1 MSDAVPLIL
10 ASGSAIRAHMLAK
23 AGVDFAIVPAAID
36 EAAVK
41 AKILQNATQ
50 IPLAGLATALAE
62 NKALNVSLRSLS
74 ALVIGSDQ
82 ILAIDDNVLTKATSR
97 DEAKQALLSL
107 RGQTHQ
113 LHSGVVLAW
122 DGEVVWR
129 HVETAKLT
137 MRTFSDAWL
146 ENYLDRAGDA
156 LTNAVGCYHLEG
168 IGLQLFETVEGDYFT
183 ILGMPLLPLL
193 GELRR
198 REVIPS

>member
-23 AGVDFAIVPAAID
+23 AGVDFVIVPAAID